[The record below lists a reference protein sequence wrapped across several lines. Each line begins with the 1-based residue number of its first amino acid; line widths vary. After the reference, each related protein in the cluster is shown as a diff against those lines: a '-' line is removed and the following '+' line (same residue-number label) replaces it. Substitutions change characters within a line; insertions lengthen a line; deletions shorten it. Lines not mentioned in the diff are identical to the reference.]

1 MQQAVAPCPE
11 IIMSIKGKP
20 TRSLLDSGSEVTL
33 VNESYYR
40 EHIEHRLL
48 PSSGSYNNSHN
59 LFSLRGVEEG
69 HVPLS
74 KHFECD
80 IEVGGQ
86 LVHRVGILVKKDK
99 ITLVDSKGRKAK
111 TPALLSS
118 NLIRIAVNEFCE
130 LFGEDCLRLFECP
143 KGISPLW
150 FSTLCLYYYAHIH
163 KKSGVGASSVQSDDP
178 SKDND
183 GNNHDNQSLRP
194 KRNQEY
200 GKNSSEAKSDKDS
213 GKSKNT
219 QTGSGKHRNKKLNTL
234 GGYAG
239 RVMVGDRKQP
249 ICIPAGTSKVVIG
262 KTQEKLPRGSYMV
275 EATDDDNLPC
285 GVSVNHTYVNPTK
298 AKQVSVILLNTN
310 SYNVWI
316 RQPLYA
322 ATIWDV
328 DLKDWDYEPI
338 ITKSDEVDTFEVK
351 LQPIPPEDLR
361 EEILSNAT
369 EVNQDINDT
378 SGKSAS
384 KEKDEKP
391 SFGTRPN
398 TKDPDFD
405 FKKELER
412 LPFELNI
419 GDAPL
424 TCDQQAR
431 LIDVIYSHTEFFSLF
446 DGDLGFCDV
455 LKHSIPTTTDK
466 PVYLPH
472 RQIPVQLQSEVRKCL
487 NNWLKQGIIRPS
499 KSPYASQ
506 VVIVRKK
513 TGEIRL
519 CVDFRKLN
527 AISIR
532 DSFPLPRV
540 EEALQAVQAAVWF
553 SSFDLAQGYL
563 QMAMEQEDIEKTAF
577 RAGSSGLYEF
587 TRMPFGL
594 TNAGASFCRL
604 MEMCIGDQQYVTL
617 LFYLDDICI
626 FAETADQML
635 DRIEF
640 VFSRLKEFNLKI
652 KPKKSH
658 FFQTSVT
665 FLGHILSADGI
676 SPNPEKVAKIKDWPT
691 PKTPKEVHSFV
702 GLASYYR
709 RFIPNFAK
717 WAGPLHALIVPASF
731 KQKIRRGEM
740 KKSDLPEFQWTPACQ
755 EGFDQLKKALTEA
768 PVLAYPDYS
777 KPFILETDASVK
789 GLGAVLSQ
797 KRDDNEIRV
806 IAYAS
811 RSLRPSEKSMR
822 DYSLAKIELMALKWS
837 VCDKFKDYLLWSKFT
852 VFTDNNPLCYI
863 KSSKLG
869 AAQIR
874 WLSELALYDFDIVYR
889 TGKSNLVADALS
901 HRQEVEEEIERE
913 VLPESNDEEWIA
925 VSYQVEE
932 QGGRISSMEF
942 NQVISELVG
951 GTKID
956 KKLKDRIQVTDV
968 AKEKLNGNT
977 IEVATGMVSLFD
989 SITPKEM
996 AEFQRQDNQIAPIF
1010 AYVKQDQKP
1019 SKKATYQIRSKL
1031 ACKLALQWDRLI
1043 LKQGVLHRLY
1053 IFNEI
1058 EYHQLVLPQRYHR
1071 KVLTALHDHMGH
1083 QGIDRTLDFLRER
1096 VYWPSMAKDAQDWVT
1111 NCHRCQIARGD
1122 YNQPKP
1128 KIGHLEAHNPLDLVC
1143 LDFTK
1148 IDPSKTGKENVLVI
1162 TDAFTKF
1169 SLAVCTPNQ
1178 TAKTVAKVLIEK
1190 WFHVYGVPTRI
1201 HSDQGRCFDSNIIKA
1216 LCKMYGV
1223 EQSFTSPYNPRG
1235 NAFCERFNRTLFGL
1249 LKTLKSEE
1257 KADWPSHLP
1266 ALVFAYN
1273 ATPHA
1278 STGYQPYQLMF
1289 GRRAPAPCDNW
1300 LGLCAYNDDKS
1311 ITRIDWVDQQLEQL
1325 LHANKHAQ
1333 KNIKAINAKNR
1344 KAAGGK
1350 DLIIPVGNLVLLRD
1364 HPEGRNKIQ
1373 DNNKDQIYI
1382 VTGHHDNRNAYF
1394 VKPLGSKCQ
1403 PKQVNRR
1410 EMFDLGITEDQE
1422 LERQKQENEKE
1433 EEDETSDLPLYN
1445 PAVSR
1450 KKDFIECPYN
1460 LRPRNRKTADSQAV
1474 SVSTRL

>member
-48 PSSGSYNNSHN
+48 PTSGSYNNSHN

-99 ITLVDSKGRKAK
+99 IPLVDSKGRKAK
-111 TPALLSS
+111 TPALLGS

-130 LFGEDCLRLFECP
+130 TFGEDCLRLFECP

-178 SKDND
+178 SKDDD
-183 GNNHDNQSLRP
+183 GNNRDNQPLRP

-285 GVSVNHTYVNPTK
+285 GVSVNYTYVNPTK

-338 ITKSDEVDTFEVK
+338 ITKSDEEDTFEVK
-351 LQPIPPEDLR
+351 LQPVPPEDLR

-378 SGKSAS
+378 SGKSAT

-424 TCDQQAR
+424 TRDQQAR
-431 LIDVIYSHTEFFSLF
+431 LIDVIYSHTEVFSLF

-487 NNWLKQGIIRPS
+487 DNWLKQGIIRPS

-563 QMAMEQEDIEKTAF
+563 QMAMEEEDIEKTAF

-665 FLGHILSADGI
+665 FLGHILSADGV

-777 KPFILETDASVK
+777 KPFILETDASLK

-797 KRDDNEIRV
+797 KGDDNEIRV
-806 IAYAS
+806 VAYAS

-822 DYSLAKIELMALKWS
+822 DYSSAKIELMALKWS
-837 VCDKFKDYLLWSKFT
+837 VCDKFKDYLLGSKFT

-901 HRQEVEEEIERE
+901 RRPEVEEEIERE
-913 VLPESNDEEWIA
+913 VLPESDDEEWIA

-932 QGGRISSMEF
+932 QGGRISSTEF

-1031 ACKLALQWDRLI
+1031 ARKLALQWDRLI

-1053 IFNEI
+1053 IFNEM

-1083 QGIDRTLDFLRER
+1083 QGIDRTLDLLRER
-1096 VYWPSMAKDAQDWVT
+1096 VYWPSMARDAQDWVT
-1111 NCHRCQIARGD
+1111 NCRRCQIARGD

-1178 TAKTVAKVLIEK
+1178 TAKTVAKVLVEK

-1300 LGLCAYNDDKS
+1300 LGLRAYNDDKS

-1325 LHANKHAQ
+1325 LHANKRAQ
-1333 KNIKAINAKNR
+1333 KNIKATNAKNR

-1382 VTGHHDNRNAYF
+1382 VTGHHGNRNAYF

-1433 EEDETSDLPLYN
+1433 EEDETNDLPLYN

-1450 KKDFIECPYN
+1450 KKDFIERPYN

>member
-40 EHIEHRLL
+40 EYIEHRLL

-99 ITLVDSKGRKAK
+99 IPLVDSKGRKAK
-111 TPALLSS
+111 TPALLGS

-163 KKSGVGASSVQSDDP
+163 KKSGVGASSVQSDNP
-178 SKDND
+178 SKDDD
-183 GNNHDNQSLRP
+183 GNNRDNQSLRP

-424 TCDQQAR
+424 TRDQQAR
-431 LIDVIYSHTEFFSLF
+431 LIDVIYSHTEVFSLF

-487 NNWLKQGIIRPS
+487 DNWLKQGIIRPS

-563 QMAMEQEDIEKTAF
+563 QMAMEEEDIEKTAF

-626 FAETADQML
+626 FAETANQML

-665 FLGHILSADGI
+665 FLGHILSADGV

-777 KPFILETDASVK
+777 KPFILETDASLK

-797 KRDDNEIRV
+797 KGDDNEIRV
-806 IAYAS
+806 VTYAS

-822 DYSLAKIELMALKWS
+822 DYSSAKIELMALKWS
-837 VCDKFKDYLLWSKFT
+837 VCDKFKDYLLGSKFT

-901 HRQEVEEEIERE
+901 RRPEVEEEIERE
-913 VLPESNDEEWIA
+913 VLPESDDEEWIA

-996 AEFQRQDNQIAPIF
+996 AQFQCQDNQIAPIF

-1031 ACKLALQWDRLI
+1031 ARKLALQWDRLI

-1083 QGIDRTLDFLRER
+1083 QGIDRTLDLLRER

-1111 NCHRCQIARGD
+1111 NCRRCQIARGD

-1178 TAKTVAKVLIEK
+1178 TAKTVAKVLVEK

-1289 GRRAPAPCDNW
+1289 GCRAPAPCDNW
-1300 LGLCAYNDDKS
+1300 LGLRAYNDDKS

-1325 LHANKHAQ
+1325 LHANKRAQ
-1333 KNIKAINAKNR
+1333 KNIKAANAKNR

-1350 DLIIPVGNLVLLRD
+1350 D
-1364 HPEGRNKIQ
+1364 
-1373 DNNKDQIYI
+1373 
-1382 VTGHHDNRNAYF
+1382 
-1394 VKPLGSKCQ
+1394 
-1403 PKQVNRR
+1403 
-1410 EMFDLGITEDQE
+1410 
-1422 LERQKQENEKE
+1422 
-1433 EEDETSDLPLYN
+1433 
-1445 PAVSR
+1445 
-1450 KKDFIECPYN
+1450 
-1460 LRPRNRKTADSQAV
+1460 
-1474 SVSTRL
+1474 

>member
-1 MQQAVAPCPE
+1 
-11 IIMSIKGKP
+11 MSIP
-20 TRSLLDSGSEVTL
+20 
-33 VNESYYR
+33 
-40 EHIEHRLL
+40 
-48 PSSGSYNNSHN
+48 
-59 LFSLRGVEEG
+59 
-69 HVPLS
+69 
-74 KHFECD
+74 
-80 IEVGGQ
+80 
-86 LVHRVGILVKKDK
+86 
-99 ITLVDSKGRKAK
+99 KGRKAK
-111 TPALLSS
+111 TPALLGS

-130 LFGEDCLRLFECP
+130 TFGEDCLRLFECP

-178 SKDND
+178 SKDDD
-183 GNNHDNQSLRP
+183 GNNRDNQPLRP

-200 GKNSSEAKSDKDS
+200 GKNSNEAKSDKGS

-338 ITKSDEVDTFEVK
+338 ITKSDEADTFEVK
-351 LQPIPPEDLR
+351 LQPVPPEDLR

-391 SFGTRPN
+391 SFGARPN

-405 FKKELER
+405 FKKELKR

-424 TCDQQAR
+424 TRDQQAR
-431 LIDVIYSHTEFFSLF
+431 LIDVIYSHTEVFSLF

-487 NNWLKQGIIRPS
+487 DNWLKQGIIRPS

-527 AISIR
+527 AISIH

-563 QMAMEQEDIEKTAF
+563 QMAMEEEDIEKTAF

-604 MEMCIGDQQYVTL
+604 MEMCTGDQQYVTL

-640 VFSRLKEFNLKI
+640 VFSRLKEFSLKI

-665 FLGHILSADGI
+665 FLGHILSADGV

-777 KPFILETDASVK
+777 KPFILETDASLK

-797 KRDDNEIRV
+797 KGDDNEIRV
-806 IAYAS
+806 VAYAS
-811 RSLRPSEKSMR
+811 RSLRPSEKSMQ
-822 DYSLAKIELMALKWS
+822 DYSSAKIKLMALKWS
-837 VCDKFKDYLLWSKFT
+837 VCDKFKDYLLGSKFT

-901 HRQEVEEEIERE
+901 RRPEVEEEIERE
-913 VLPESNDEEWIA
+913 VLPESDDEEWIA
-925 VSYQVEE
+925 VSYQIEE

-968 AKEKLNGNT
+968 AKEKLDGNT

-989 SITPKEM
+989 SITPQEM
-996 AEFQRQDNQIAPIF
+996 VEFQRQDNQIAPIF

-1031 ACKLALQWDRLI
+1031 ARKLALQWDRLI

-1053 IFNEI
+1053 IFNEM

-1083 QGIDRTLDFLRER
+1083 QGIDRTLDLLRER

-1111 NCHRCQIARGD
+1111 NCRRCQIARGD

-1148 IDPSKTGKENVLVI
+1148 IDPSKTGKENVLV
-1162 TDAFTKF
+1162 
-1169 SLAVCTPNQ
+1169 NYGR
-1178 TAKTVAKVLIEK
+1178 
-1190 WFHVYGVPTRI
+1190 VY
-1201 HSDQGRCFDSNIIKA
+1201 
-1216 LCKMYGV
+1216 
-1223 EQSFTSPYNPRG
+1223 
-1235 NAFCERFNRTLFGL
+1235 
-1249 LKTLKSEE
+1249 
-1257 KADWPSHLP
+1257 
-1266 ALVFAYN
+1266 
-1273 ATPHA
+1273 
-1278 STGYQPYQLMF
+1278 
-1289 GRRAPAPCDNW
+1289 
-1300 LGLCAYNDDKS
+1300 
-1311 ITRIDWVDQQLEQL
+1311 
-1325 LHANKHAQ
+1325 
-1333 KNIKAINAKNR
+1333 
-1344 KAAGGK
+1344 
-1350 DLIIPVGNLVLLRD
+1350 
-1364 HPEGRNKIQ
+1364 
-1373 DNNKDQIYI
+1373 
-1382 VTGHHDNRNAYF
+1382 
-1394 VKPLGSKCQ
+1394 
-1403 PKQVNRR
+1403 
-1410 EMFDLGITEDQE
+1410 
-1422 LERQKQENEKE
+1422 
-1433 EEDETSDLPLYN
+1433 
-1445 PAVSR
+1445 
-1450 KKDFIECPYN
+1450 
-1460 LRPRNRKTADSQAV
+1460 
-1474 SVSTRL
+1474 